1 MKNLKMDNNGFT
13 LIETT
18 VCFILLGIL
27 LVAAAQVIASS
38 SEVYYYS
45 KSLGYGVQAAQ
56 AVATEIRG
64 ELEDAVVQKLNTTAD
79 SSIPSDANG
88 RCVYISPDKKTICFI
103 SSDGK
108 QVCYTLKPD
117 DLTGNSGYVLTR
129 SAVKIY
135 DDYFELKTGS
145 PEPKDTKIFS
155 PQYVGLN
162 YKVKDIIFTVFDKNS
177 NMPANPATQFQ
188 GAGDYPVIIMQLTV
202 SHPQYG
208 DYNCT
213 EYIPLYNYYG
223 SAASL
228 VY

>member
-1 MKNLKMDNNGFT
+1 MKKHKMDNNGFT

-64 ELEDAVVQKLNTTAD
+64 ELEDAVIQRLDASSD
-79 SSIPSDANG
+79 SSIPFDANG

-103 SSDGK
+103 NGDGE

-117 DLTGNSGYVLTR
+117 NLTGDSGYVLTR
-129 SAVKIY
+129 SAIKIY
-135 DDYFELKTGS
+135 DDYFELITDS
-145 PEPKDTKIFS
+145 TELKDTKIFS
-155 PQYVGLN
+155 PQYVGMN
-162 YKVKDIIFTVFDKNS
+162 YKVKDISFTVFDKNA
-177 NMPANPATQFQ
+177 NVPANLASAFK
-188 GAGDYPVIIMQLTV
+188 GAGDYPVIIVQLTV
-202 SHPQYG
+202 SNSQYG
-208 DYNCT
+208 DYKCT
-213 EYIPLYNYYG
+213 EYIPLFNYYG
-223 SAASL
+223 EAASL